1 MCHDSN
7 TQNIIS
13 GISGSS
19 AKSANAN
26 TKFYVESSWNNN
38 GQLSRGG
45 SSGIASLSPSSSS
58 AGTISPPNLKQDQ
71 IKHSINLSSVI
82 TSKPQQTLNCSPD
95 QQKYHT
101 QQRKKSS
108 VTRPTE
114 APPAP
119 PKTFNL
125 TSDGNEENL
134 DSTSYNKVHQH
145 SPGMSSK
152 HESLL
157 SSVLVPK
164 INRINTEVTDDD
176 VPPPLPTTSPP
187 KLTPESTLTWKHKER
202 MPLKL
207 DLPNSGLNF
216 QL

>member
-1 MCHDSN
+1 MWHDSN

-71 IKHSINLSSVI
+71 IKHFQTVI
-82 TSKPQQTLNCSPD
+82 TNKPQHQLNGIQE
-95 QQKYHT
+95 QQKYYT

-119 PKTFNL
+119 P
-125 TSDGNEENL
+125 
-134 DSTSYNKVHQH
+134 Q
-145 SPGMSSK
+145 M
-152 HESLL
+152 
-157 SSVLVPK
+157 
-164 INRINTEVTDDD
+164 
-176 VPPPLPTTSPP
+176 
-187 KLTPESTLTWKHKER
+187 
-202 MPLKL
+202 
-207 DLPNSGLNF
+207 
-216 QL
+216 